1 MDGFSRP
8 PDCSSPLPSSRGSSM
23 LTPRRPA
30 SSSRCGTGSAI
41 FVASKSREDVVDGVT
56 HRLDV
61 LEVFVLDAEADA
73 ALPQVLLERFRQLD
87 QSQRVGIE
95 VVGER
100 VSFVDGGGLDL
111 EDVGQTVTDQVE
123 DLLAVEGAALDMG
136 LGGRCWILLVTG
148 ENGRQCT
155 GADVC
160 ALVNDQA
167 ATTAARSRSTMP
179 ASTISPATRVAL
191 TMAVADDDPWLM
203 MHTPPTPSSMAPP
216 VLSGSRVP

>member
-1 MDGFSRP
+1 MIRPSTASPRNSSRSLDSWPGFSAHHER
-8 PDCSSPLPSSRGSSM
+8 CTSAGASTSGSSM

-30 SSSRCGTGSAI
+30 SSSRGGTGSAI
-41 FVASKSREDVVDGVT
+41 FVASKSRE
-56 HRLDV
+56 
-61 LEVFVLDAEADA
+61 
-73 ALPQVLLERFRQLD
+73 
-87 QSQRVGIE
+87 

-100 VSFVDGGGLDL
+100 VTFVDGGGFDL

-136 LGGRCWILLVTG
+136 LGGHCWILLVTG

-167 ATTAARSRSTMP
+167 ATTAARSRSTLP
-179 ASTISPATRVAL
+179 ASTISPANRVAL